1 MQKLLVFFIC
11 FALTGCGTLYSH
23 YSGND
28 LGKEKVHIYADAG
41 MDGVLV
47 YVNDEPAVLRDG
59 NIILDKGRSSH
70 FVTLKKDGYVP
81 VTQYFSRE
89 WNEPVVIL
97 DALLIL
103 PLIVD
108 AVNHEIYRIE
118 PTDIRVILRK
128 EN

>member
-1 MQKLLVFFIC
+1 MQKLWIFLIC

-23 YSGND
+23 YNGND
-28 LGKEKVHIYADAG
+28 LGKEKVRIYVDGG
-41 MDGVLV
+41 MDDVLV
-47 YVNDEPAVLRDG
+47 YVNDELAVLHDG
-59 NIILDKGRSSH
+59 KIILDKGRPAH
-70 FVTLKKDGYVP
+70 FLTLKKEGYVP

-89 WNEPVVIL
+89 WNEPVAIL
-97 DALLIL
+97 DALLIV

-108 AVNHEIYRIE
+108 AVNNEIFRIE